1 MICTTEPFPSPRTT
15 TMPGS
20 STPVLQSVS
29 IACSASV
36 RLPAPRM
43 VTLSLS

>member
-15 TMPGS
+15 TMPAG
-20 STPVLQSVS
+20 STPVLQSAS

-36 RLPAPRM
+36 GLPAPRM
-43 VTLSLS
+43 VTRSLS